1 MIHNQHY
8 NIYIASCDQNGGIYH
23 FDLDETGKMKKKGF
37 TPMDRPMYMVIKD
50 RKMYILLRAP
60 FDDNNESGLIAY
72 DIDDDGKLINPS
84 EIISTKGEVACHLAV
99 YGELV
104 YCVNYIS
111 GSVIRL
117 PEGKLVAHEGKG
129 INPKRQESAHT
140 HFVDVTPDDK
150 YITVTDLGLD
160 TIFIYDKNLNLV
172 NKAEVPKG
180 HGVRHLIFSDDGKIC
195 FSANE
200 FESTVSAFEYNDGN
214 LKIVD
219 TVRALPEDFCEESTA
234 SAIRIDNGKIYV
246 SNRGHNSI
254 SVFEYEDNTLKRTGM
269 FSCFGDSPRDF
280 KVIGDYIIS
289 TNEKSNSVT
298 VLNKETMELVDIFEE
313 VLSPI
318 CVAEYKDK

>member
-1 MIHNQHY
+1 MIRNQHY

-23 FDLDETGKMKKKGF
+23 FDLDETGKLTKTCF

-60 FDDNNESGLIAY
+60 FDDNNESGLVIY

-84 EIISTKGEVACHLAV
+84 EIISTKGEVACHLTV
-99 YGELV
+99 VDEKV

-111 GSVIRL
+111 GSVILL
-117 PEGKLVAHEGKG
+117 PEGKLAAHEGKG

-160 TIFIYDKNLNLV
+160 TIFIYDKNLNLI

-180 HGVRHLIFSDDGKIC
+180 HGVRHLIFYDDGKIC

-200 FESTVSAFEYNDGN
+200 LESTVSVFEYNDGN

-219 TVRALPEDFCEESTA
+219 TVRALPEDFCKESTA

-254 SVFEYEDNTLKRTGM
+254 SVFEYEDNKLKMTKTH
-269 FSCFGDSPRDF
+269 SCFGDSPRDF
-280 KVIGDYIIS
+280 DIIGDYIIS

-298 VLNKETMELVDIFEE
+298 VLNKETMELVDVFNDI
-313 VLSPI
+313 LSPI
-318 CVAEYKDK
+318 CVIGLNK